1 MYKLLIVD
9 DEPLIRKSLVSTID
23 YNAIGFSV
31 VDDADNGVSGIDA
44 YKKYKPDVI
53 ITDIRMNVL
62 DGLKMIEEIN
72 RIDTGNCQF
81 IILSGFNNFEYLK
94 SSISLGVAEYLL
106 KPIKNDELIKVL
118 IKIKEKLDK
127 KHAEQEA
134 ISDLNEK
141 LKRLKE
147 NYIRRLFVTG
157 ISEDEAK
164 KTFDLFSTGSE
175 VDSYYSIYSE
185 LGTKNP
191 DIPGTADYNYIIC
204 NIENDIYGFIVF
216 NDMNNAFALELS
228 DKNSSA
234 KIGISDMNSE
244 ISKISSSIENAYQA
258 YKNCKNGVNIA
269 FGLHDDVQINSLASK
284 AKQYVKENYSQNIS
298 TKHVAK
304 QLGFSESH
312 FMLLFKKATGTSFSS
327 YLLEYRMNV
336 AIAMMKTHKYRIY
349 EICSNIGYRDIKSF
363 RNAFKKYTGM
373 SPVDYKK
380 KMEQESGEYEKL
392 YDTKNEDRD
401 I

>member
-185 LGTKNP
+185 LGTENP

-312 FMLLFKKATGTSFSS
+312 FMLLFKKATGKSFSS